1 MQLTKAGS
9 GPWEGNKARLII
21 SYNICF
27 LRSYVVP
34 LSDVAPVGSFI
45 AEPRASDDDHGPDGD
60 ISFSILSGNEDGFF
74 NISAMFG
81 TVTVARS
88 PLIPR
93 NYNLTITA
101 TDHGTPPL
109 SSRMNATVVVMVTA
123 SVSVDCN
130 KQRYGECLFDILD
143 RHDVG
148 S

>member
-1 MQLTKAGS
+1 M
-9 GPWEGNKARLII
+9 
-21 SYNICF
+21 
-27 LRSYVVP
+27 
-34 LSDVAPVGSFI
+34 GSFI

-93 NYNLTITA
+93 NYNLIITA

-123 SVSVDCN
+123 SVSVDCSN
-130 KQRYGECLFDILD
+130 EQRYGECLFDILD

>member
-1 MQLTKAGS
+1 MRVYL
-9 GPWEGNKARLII
+9 

-45 AEPRASDDDHGPDGD
+45 TEPRASDPDRGPDGD

-74 NISAMFG
+74 EISAMFG
-81 TVTVARS
+81 TVTVAHS

-109 SSRMNATVVVMVTA
+109 FSRMNATVVVMVTA
-123 SVSVDCN
+123 SVPVDCN
-130 KQRYGECLFDILD
+130 EQRYGECLFDIPD
-143 RHDVG
+143 
-148 S
+148 